1 MCRLPIDVS
10 SGGGASIGS
19 VADWAAEDFY
29 TVSMEE
35 WSKLHEIY
43 TQDQEEEAQE
53 EAQEEEQEV
62 LEEIIYDEEEEIT
75 QL

>member
-1 MCRLPIDVS
+1 MVNDFGCNEDCLRSIRWDRFNPADFVGQRCQCRLPIDVS
-10 SGGGASIGS
+10 SGGGAKIGA

-43 TQDQEEEAQE
+43 T
-53 EAQEEEQEV
+53 
-62 LEEIIYDEEEEIT
+62 
-75 QL
+75 